1 MTCAELG
8 ELLKLKDS
16 YIKTHWNRV
25 ADSYERR
32 GYRLYKVGRGDEAM
46 YGIKVPCQAEIVWN
60 VDELEMI

>member
-16 YIKTHWNRV
+16 YIKTPWNRV

-46 YGIKVPCQAEIVWN
+46 YGIKVPWQAEIVWN